1 MKPLKRWQVIAVI
14 LLAGYGTRVHWLPT
28 LVEPDEITAT
38 VDLSEFY
45 GAWAEILRRDA
56 SALITTTGK
65 FRSAHIASA
74 KLLVSGTDYESV
86 KGRDKNISY
95 LIEEAIGLEVH
106 PLTDELRIKLA
117 DVLEEIAVLF
127 KDGKL

>member
-1 MKPLKRWQVIAVI
+1 MKPLKRWQVVAVI

-38 VDLSEFY
+38 VDLPEFY

-56 SALITTTGK
+56 SALITTTEK

-74 KLLVSGTDYESV
+74 KLLVSGTDYERV
-86 KGRDKNISY
+86 DGRDQAISDK
-95 LIEEAIGLEVH
+95 IAAAIGLEDR
-106 PLTDELRIKLA
+106 PFTEDLRVKLA
-117 DVLEEIAVLF
+117 GALEAIGDSL
-127 KDGKL
+127 